1 MKRNENPSNV
11 VGINVIRGRVY
22 QAYGN
27 TLSEFE
33 LLNFYKKLV
42 QGVEERGWDW
52 VLFSNGMAADQKFGT
67 MLLRAL
73 GCSDRTKILP
83 TANNSVDFLEQI
95 RSFKLVF
102 GARLHACITSYALD
116 VPVVGLIWSEKLRI
130 FADVIGKK
138 NSYFEESELNIDNI
152 LDAMEREMNS
162 NYDKSIRDDLRAR
175 TKNYLEMFMDM
186 LDN

>member
-1 MKRNENPSNV
+1 M
-11 VGINVIRGRVY
+11 
-22 QAYGN
+22 
-27 TLSEFE
+27 
-33 LLNFYKKLV
+33 
-42 QGVEERGWDW
+42 
-52 VLFSNGMAADQKFGT
+52 
-67 MLLRAL
+67 
-73 GCSDRTKILP
+73 
-83 TANNSVDFLEQI
+83 DFLEQI

>member
-1 MKRNENPSNV
+1 M
-11 VGINVIRGRVY
+11 
-22 QAYGN
+22 
-27 TLSEFE
+27 
-33 LLNFYKKLV
+33 
-42 QGVEERGWDW
+42 
-52 VLFSNGMAADQKFGT
+52 
-67 MLLRAL
+67 
-73 GCSDRTKILP
+73 
-83 TANNSVDFLEQI
+83 
-95 RSFKLVF
+95 
-102 GARLHACITSYALD
+102 
-116 VPVVGLIWSEKLRI
+116 RI

>member
-83 TANNSVDFLEQI
+83 TANNSVDFSRTNHVHVKI
-95 RSFKLVF
+95 RNFYS
-102 GARLHACITSYALD
+102 RL
-116 VPVVGLIWSEKLRI
+116 
-130 FADVIGKK
+130 
-138 NSYFEESELNIDNI
+138 
-152 LDAMEREMNS
+152 
-162 NYDKSIRDDLRAR
+162 IRQRVHPMHR
-175 TKNYLEMFMDM
+175 M
-186 LDN
+186 